1 MSTKKIMSLCLA
13 LAMALSA
20 APVLAAGPVVMD
32 EWNQAVDQSG
42 AKGGVYSGQAEI
54 AGSLAP
60 SAHGGSVAKNFDS
73 NDGWTNKNAQGPTGG
88 SSDAN
93 FDRDSDWK

>member
-13 LAMALSA
+13 LALALTA
-20 APVLAAGPVVMD
+20 APVLAAGPVMMD
-32 EWNQAVDQSG
+32 EWNQPVDQSG
-42 AKGGVYSGQAEI
+42 AKGGAYPGQAEL

-73 NDGWTNKNAQGPTGG
+73 NKGWTNKNPRCGAGG

-93 FDRDSDWK
+93 FNKDSDWK